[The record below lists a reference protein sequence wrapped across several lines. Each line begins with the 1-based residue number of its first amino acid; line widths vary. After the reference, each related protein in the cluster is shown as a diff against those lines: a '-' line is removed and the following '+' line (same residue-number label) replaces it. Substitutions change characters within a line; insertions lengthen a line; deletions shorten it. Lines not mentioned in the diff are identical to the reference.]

1 MARFDTSGLDDL
13 LADMTRLEQQT
24 GPVAEA
30 MTMAAAE
37 VTKRCWQRAATEE
50 GLIDTGAMIASIGY
64 ARKPTNFGDSLGIDI
79 YPQGKDKS
87 GTRNAEKAFILHYG
101 SQRIDPTYWV
111 DQAEGYASQEI
122 PQALEAIWNA
132 YIETGRIPA
141 IDEIIGAVAASG
153 TRKEII

>member
-50 GLIDTGAMIASIGY
+50 GLIDTGAMIASISSLEIMNIGS
-64 ARKPTNFGDSLGIDI
+64 ARMS
-79 YPQGKDKS
+79 
-87 GTRNAEKAFILHYG
+87 
-101 SQRIDPTYWV
+101 SQRLFSRPSCLTL
-111 DQAEGYASQEI
+111 A
-122 PQALEAIWNA
+122 
-132 YIETGRIPA
+132 PA
-141 IDEIIGAVAASG
+141 CMEY
-153 TRKEII
+153 